1 MLDLLLTSNL
11 CSFGDERPGRKHHL
25 AITISPGR
33 EPTAD
38 GFTALNV
45 SSIELVLTVGLQAA
59 EKTEAPWGWVL
70 WEGIHT
76 Y

>member
-1 MLDLLLTSNL
+1 ML
-11 CSFGDERPGRKHHL
+11 GRKHHL

-33 EPTAD
+33 ELTME

-59 EKTEAPWGWVL
+59 KKTETPWGWVL